1 MLLVIRWGI
10 CYGLGTIRMRH
21 LHNDL
26 TMCATVTDSSL
37 RYLWPAVD
45 GKLCNVTVNKKAQL

>member
-37 RYLWPAVD
+37 RPEVD
-45 GKLCNVTVNKKAQL
+45 GRLCNVAVNKKVQR